1 MDPLKDPKINSAS
14 SSLPQDMQVAHERR
28 LFHLKTLY
36 DVSRELLGVVE
47 IEAILKSFLLMTL
60 GNFGV
65 VEGILL
71 IHDPHSRETG
81 QLVTIGIH
89 DSDDSSIRE
98 GAIDFLAND
107 TPENG
112 ILSEEERR
120 RLEFLPPAIVCVA
133 RFSVDT
139 ECSGILGLGQKIIE
153 EPYRN
158 EDLDLLETL
167 INSLIVSLKNARST
181 EALKDA
187 YEELAV
193 LNRAKDK
200 LIHHLSHELQTP
212 IAVLKTT
219 LALLRKKL
227 AAVPREQWQRT
238 VERAGRHLQ
247 RLIDMQIEVEDIL
260 RNPVTQ
266 SYHMLSG
273 LMDQCAD
280 ELEVLIAE
288 HTGDS
293 AVIERVRHRIEALFG
308 PREAVAEDIALDEFV
323 KQTVNKVEPRFSHRQ
338 LDLILDTDTT
348 AMVRIPPEP
357 LEKLAVGLI
366 KNAIEN
372 TPDEGRIVVKVKKRD
387 AAVVFTVQD
396 FGVGIV
402 EEHGKRIFEGFFP
415 THDTDA
421 YSSKKPY
428 DFNAG
433 GKGADLLRL
442 KIFSERFDF
451 KLDVSSERCRHI
463 PLSTDVCPGKISQC
477 EFCQNI
483 EDCYGSG
490 QTTFT
495 AVFQSPSTKKSC

>member
-1 MDPLKDPKINSAS
+1 
-14 SSLPQDMQVAHERR
+14 
-28 LFHLKTLY
+28 
-36 DVSRELLGVVE
+36 
-47 IEAILKSFLLMTL
+47 
-60 GNFGV
+60 
-65 VEGILL
+65 
-71 IHDPHSRETG
+71 
-81 QLVTIGIH
+81 
-89 DSDDSSIRE
+89 
-98 GAIDFLAND
+98 
-107 TPENG
+107 
-112 ILSEEERR
+112 
-120 RLEFLPPAIVCVA
+120 
-133 RFSVDT
+133 
-139 ECSGILGLGQKIIE
+139 
-153 EPYRN
+153 
-158 EDLDLLETL
+158 
-167 INSLIVSLKNARST
+167 
-181 EALKDA
+181 
-187 YEELAV
+187 
-193 LNRAKDK
+193 
-200 LIHHLSHELQTP
+200 
-212 IAVLKTT
+212 
-219 LALLRKKL
+219 
-227 AAVPREQWQRT
+227 
-238 VERAGRHLQ
+238 
-247 RLIDMQIEVEDIL
+247 
-260 RNPVTQ
+260 
-266 SYHMLSG
+266 
-273 LMDQCAD
+273 MDQCAD

-451 KLDVSSERCRHI
+451 KLDASSERCRHI

-495 AVFQSPSTKKSC
+495 AVFQSPSTQKAC